1 MAKLPWKPLRI
12 QFNLDRQIDEAF
24 DQLIR
29 SPWGLADPLPAWR
42 PEIDVYE
49 TDDAYVLEA
58 DVPGVTCEGLCIEVA
73 THWVTLSGS
82 RRSTEMERSAQGL
95 KLERR
100 QGSFSRRIYLNAPV
114 DCDQFEHVCTN
125 GLHRIRLNKRPPP

>member
-12 QFNLDRQIDEAF
+12 EFDLDRQIDDAF
-24 DQLIR
+24 DQLIH

-42 PEIDVYE
+42 PEVDVYE

-58 DVPGVTCEGLCIEVA
+58 DVPGVTCEDLRIEVA

-82 RRSTEMERSAQGL
+82 RRSTDMERSAQGL